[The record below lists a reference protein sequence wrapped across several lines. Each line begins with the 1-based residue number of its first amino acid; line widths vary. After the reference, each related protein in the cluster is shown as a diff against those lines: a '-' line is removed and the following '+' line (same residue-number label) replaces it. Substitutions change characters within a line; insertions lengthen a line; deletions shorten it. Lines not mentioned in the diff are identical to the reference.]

1 MRERIS
7 TLMDDEGIE
16 SELDQDMLR
25 LRTDSALRR
34 TWDTYHLIGDALRGD
49 VAPGLCA
56 RVSERLAAEPTV
68 LAPQRRK
75 VDAKVVQIALS
86 AAAGVAGIALVGWLA
101 LPQWQS
107 EPGQMASASPPA
119 VAAIGVAAPAS
130 PAPAAS
136 AVTPAAVGVE
146 NYLLA
151 HQRFSHAIAIQG
163 VAPYARTVAD
173 EHEGGAE

>member
-7 TLMDDEGIE
+7 ALMDDEGTE
-16 SELDQDMLR
+16 SELDQDIIRMQK
-25 LRTDSALRR
+25 DSVLRR

-68 LAPQRRK
+68 LAPQRRR
-75 VDAKVVQIALS
+75 VDARVAQIGLS
-86 AAAGVAGIALVGWLA
+86 AAAGVAGIALVAWLA
-101 LPQWQS
+101 LPQLQS
-107 EPGQMASASPPA
+107 ESRQ
-119 VAAIGVAAPAS
+119 VAAVPPPTVATAAVPAS
-130 PAPAAS
+130 PVAS
-136 AVTPAAVGVE
+136 SVTPAAVGVE

-151 HQRFSHAIAIQG
+151 HQRFSYAIAIQG

>member
-7 TLMDDEGIE
+7 ALMDDQGSE
-16 SELDQDMLR
+16 SELDRDMVR
-25 LRTDSALRR
+25 LRTDSVLRR

-75 VDAKVVQIALS
+75 ANARVAQIGLS
-86 AAAGVAGIALVGWLA
+86 AAAGVAGIALVAWLA

-107 EPGQMASASPPA
+107 ESEPRQVAAVPPPAA
-119 VAAIGVAAPAS
+119 VAAVVAAPAS
-130 PAPAAS
+130 PAAS
-136 AVTPAAVGVE
+136 PVTPAAVGVE

-151 HQRFSHAIAIQG
+151 HQRFSHAIAMQG

-173 EHEGGAE
+173 EHESGAR